1 MMKKTNFIK
10 TLSFALATGV
20 MLTMTTSCKKDEVA
34 PVAPIEDT
42 DYQFSATFDGSTYTF
57 KDKTFSEAG
66 LEDGLNLGALSKTFQ
81 DTTVMLLS
89 GVNASKDTLQVFFVD
104 QAGGARSSFALGN
117 TIFPKN
123 DINSP
128 TEPDKIFYVISSKS
142 KDVLTCYQTG
152 DNSTLTVTKSDVFS
166 QNSAIKGS
174 FTGKVSSFY
183 TKKQYDISGTFRAK
197 KTKD

>member
-1 MMKKTNFIK
+1 
-10 TLSFALATGV
+10 
-20 MLTMTTSCKKDEVA
+20 MTTSCKKDEVA

-66 LEDGLNLGALSKTFQ
+66 LENSLNLGALSKTFQ

-89 GVNASKDTLQVFFVD
+89 GVNASKDTLQIAFVD
-104 QAGGARSSFALGN
+104 QAGGAKSSFAIGN

-123 DINSP
+123 DLSSP
-128 TEPDKIFYVISSKS
+128 TEPDKFIYVISSKS

-152 DNSTLTVTKSDVFS
+152 DNTTLTVTKSDVFS
-166 QNSAIKGS
+166 QNSDLKGS
-174 FTGKVSSFY
+174 FTGKVSSFF
-183 TKKQYDISGTFRAK
+183 TKKQYDLSGTFRAK
-197 KTKD
+197 KSKD

>member
-1 MMKKTNFIK
+1 
-10 TLSFALATGV
+10 

-66 LEDGLNLGALSKTFQ
+66 LENGLNLGALSKTFQ

-89 GVNASKDTLQVFFVD
+89 GVNASKDTLQIFFVD
-104 QAGGARSSFALGN
+104 QAGGAKSSFAIGN
-117 TIFPKN
+117 TIFPKT
-123 DINSP
+123 DLSSQ
-128 TEPDKIFYVISSKS
+128 TEPDKFIYVISSKS

-174 FTGKVSSFY
+174 FTGKVSSFF
-183 TKKQYDISGTFRAK
+183 TQKQYDISGTFRAK